1 MQNHEEGG
9 LVMRWKKEMIL
20 SNLVFFILAVAII
33 FTGCGGD
40 KTSISP
46 PGGGGTQTFT
56 VGGTVSG
63 LNGTIIL
70 QNNGG
75 DDLTITTD
83 GSFTFATAL
92 ADGSSYNVTIKTHP
106 SGQCGFIANGGGT
119 ISGGAVT
126 DVSVDCYNSGSL
138 DPTFDSDGMRV
149 YNGGNADRGNSI
161 IIDDDGK
168 ILVTGY
174 SGGGL
179 ARDMLIWRYNTD
191 GSADTTFD
199 TDGIVVYDY
208 TGGTNPNPD
217 SGSSIT
223 TDADGKILVSGWDY
237 FTVQGLNS
245 LLTWRYNTD
254 GSLDPDF
261 DPDFDP
267 GIDPYPYPQFFVNAS
282 TWYDRSI
289 TTDSSNKILVVGST
303 TIVPQDMVILRY
315 NTDGT
320 EDDTFGS
327 WGLVK
332 YDGGSSDN
340 GHSTTIDANGKILV
354 TGYSQGAN
362 LYDMV
367 IWRYNTD
374 GSPDTDFDTD
384 GMLVYD
390 GGIDDDEEGYCIT
403 TDANGKILVT
413 GYSYNVDSNTD
424 MVIWRYNADGSLDDT
439 FDTDGMAVY
448 DSGVYEEGYSITT
461 DAKGR
466 ILVTGYI
473 YDGSDYDMAI
483 WRYDA
488 DGNPDTNFDTDGVAI
503 YDSGGYNDQGLSIT
517 IDADGKILVTGYSN
531 NGSNDD
537 MVIWRYIQ

>member
-1 MQNHEEGG
+1 MENHKKGG
-9 LVMRWKKEMIL
+9 SVMRRKKEMIL
-20 SNLVFFILAVAII
+20 SNVLLFILVVAMVL
-33 FTGCGGD
+33 TGCGGD
-40 KTSISP
+40 KAAISP

-63 LNGTIIL
+63 LNGSITL

-75 DDLTITTD
+75 DDLTITSD
-83 GSFTFATAL
+83 GPFTFATAL

-106 SGQCGFIANGGGT
+106 SGQCGFIANGSGT

-126 DVSVDCYNSGSL
+126 DLSVDCYNSGSL
-138 DPTFDSDGMRV
+138 DPTFDSDGMLV
-149 YNGGNADRGNSI
+149 YNGGNADRANSI
-161 IIDDDGK
+161 AIDDNGK

-174 SGGGL
+174 SGDGL
-179 ARDMLIWRYNTD
+179 AEDMLIWRYNAD
-191 GSADTTFD
+191 GSVDTTFD
-199 TDGIVVYDY
+199 SDGIVVYNY
-208 TGGTNPNPD
+208 PIGPIPNPD
-217 SGSSIT
+217 RGYSIT
-223 TDADGKILVSGWDY
+223 TDANEKILVAGWDY
-237 FTVQGLNS
+237 FTDQGLNS

-254 GSLDPDF
+254 GSMDPDF
-261 DPDFDP
+261 AYS
-267 GIDPYPYPQFFVNAS
+267 YPYPNFLVNALAG
-282 TWYDRSI
+282 YDRSI
-289 TTDSSNKILVVGST
+289 ITDSSNKILVVGHLL
-303 TIVPQDMVILRY
+303 QDMVIVRY
-315 NTDGT
+315 DTDGS

-327 WGLVK
+327 WGVVT
-332 YDGGSSDN
+332 YDGGNSDE
-340 GHSTTIDANGKILV
+340 GYSTTIDANGKILV

-367 IWRYNTD
+367 IWRYNAD

-413 GYSYNVDSNTD
+413 GYSYNADSNTD
-424 MVIWRYNADGSLDDT
+424 MVIWRYNADGSLDTT

-461 DAKGR
+461 DVKGR
-466 ILVTGYI
+466 ILVTGHI

-503 YDSGGYNDQGLSIT
+503 YDSGNVDQGYSIT
-517 IDADGKILVTGYSN
+517 TDTDGKILVTGYSN